1 MMRPGRDP
9 RRTGRRRRPEP
20 GGVERRVHSVPRAG
34 LRVTACL
41 ATAQQLQ
48 RATRGVRACVHEH
61 ASPTMA
67 GARGRSEML
76 RGVHGTGRDG
86 EEQGMEATLTLEGDV
101 VAVAE

>member
-1 MMRPGRDP
+1 
-9 RRTGRRRRPEP
+9 
-20 GGVERRVHSVPRAG
+20 
-34 LRVTACL
+34 
-41 ATAQQLQ
+41 
-48 RATRGVRACVHEH
+48 
-61 ASPTMA
+61 MA